1 MKIAAGL
8 GQNKNIVEASK
19 MVNFEVILTESE
31 EELID
36 MLLNKK
42 VDAAIRGSLSS
53 SNIMS
58 ILRERYGNEYIQG
71 FIFRSKWP

>member
-19 MVNFEVILTESE
+19 MVNFEVILTKSE

-42 VDAAIRGSLSS
+42 VRC
-53 SNIMS
+53 
-58 ILRERYGNEYIQG
+58 RYKRLFKFFKYNEYFKKKIWQ
-71 FIFRSKWP
+71 